1 MCGIVGMVGENL
13 KLEDLI
19 SSLQKLEYRGYDSAG
34 IAYLQKDHFDVYK
47 RRGKIDVLK
56 NGLKQKLKD
65 SFLVGI
71 AHTRWATHGEPNDVN
86 AHPHM
91 DCRKEIA
98 VVHNGIIEN
107 YRELKEF
114 LEQKGHA
121 FSSETDTEVIA
132 HLIEEEFEG
141 DLLEAVLKA
150 VRKLKGAYAIAV
162 VHRSIPDTIVAARK
176 GSPLVVGAG
185 EGVGILASDVT
196 PLLRFTKD
204 VVFLEDGDV
213 MVLRKDGFEIY
224 NMDGVKQNRRVYH
237 VDWDEKSAEKGGYKH
252 FMYKEI
258 MEDPQALVNALVGRI
273 KNDRPFFEELEHYEE
288 FFKNIDRIR
297 VVSCGTSYYAGLVFK
312 YFVENNTD
320 IDVDVEVSSEFRYK
334 RPHVKEG
341 DVLLAISQSGETADT
356 LESVR
361 LAKKHGAKIVSIVN
375 VVGSTLDRES
385 DVTLFMNAGPEIGVA
400 ATKTYVAELA
410 VLYLLGLKIM
420 EINGYWNKETDEIL
434 DRLVRMPELLE
445 NVLRK
450 DPQIR
455 ELSEK
460 YKDFKHFMY
469 IGRGYGYPTA
479 LEGALKLKEIT
490 YIHATAYQAGELK
503 HGPIALLDPEFP
515 VFAVMP
521 DDSLFF
527 KTKSNVIESKSR
539 NAKVIVLGTEGNKSL
554 EEITSD
560 IIHVPPTHESLYPLM
575 MAPVIQLF
583 AYHIAD
589 MKGLDPDKPR
599 NLAKSVTV
607 E

>member
-13 KLEDLI
+13 KLEDLVT
-19 SSLQKLEYRGYDSAG
+19 SLQKLEYRGYDSAG
-34 IAYLQKDHFDVYK
+34 IAYLGDSFGVYK
-47 RRGKIDVLK
+47 KKGRIDVLK
-56 NGLKQKLKD
+56 NGLKQKLNDK
-65 SFLVGI
+65 FFVGI
-71 AHTRWATHGEPNDVN
+71 AHTRWATHGEPNDIN

-91 DCRKEIA
+91 DCKEEIA

-107 YRELKEF
+107 YREIREF
-114 LEQKGHA
+114 LEQRGHV

-132 HLIEEEFEG
+132 HLVEEELEG
-141 DLLEAVLKA
+141 DLLDAVLKA
-150 VRKLKGAYAIAV
+150 VKKLKGAYAIAV
-162 VHRSIPDTIVAARK
+162 VHKSVPDTIVAARK
-176 GSPLVVGAG
+176 GSPLVAG
-185 EGVGILASDVT
+185 IGSGVGILASDVT

-213 MVLRKDGFEIY
+213 MVLRKDRFEVY
-224 NMDGVKQNRRVYH
+224 NTEGVRQQRRVYH
-237 VDWDEKSAEKGGYKH
+237 VDWDEKAAEKGGYKH

-258 MEDPQALVNALVGRI
+258 MEDPQALVNALVGRV
-273 KNDRPFFEELEHYEE
+273 KNDRPFFEELEYYEE
-288 FFKNIDRIR
+288 LLKGVDRIR
-297 VVSCGTSYYAGLVFK
+297 VVSCGTSYYAGVVFK
-312 YFVENNTD
+312 YFLENHTD
-320 IDVDVEVSSEFRYK
+320 IDVEIEVSSEFRYK
-334 RPHVKEG
+334 RPHIKEG
-341 DVLLAISQSGETADT
+341 DVLIAISQSGETADT

-420 EINGYWNKETDEIL
+420 EINGYWDREAEEIL
-434 DRLVRMPELLE
+434 NKLVRMPELLE

-450 DPQIR
+450 DPQIK

-460 YKDFKHFMY
+460 YKDYRNFMY

-503 HGPIALLDPEFP
+503 HGPIALLDVDFP

-539 NAKVIVLGTEGNKSL
+539 NAPVIILGTEGNRSL
-554 EEITSD
+554 EEITGD

-575 MAPVIQLF
+575 MAPVVQLF

-589 MKGLDPDKPR
+589 LKGLDPDKPR

>member
-13 KLEDLI
+13 KLEDLVI
-19 SSLQKLEYRGYDSAG
+19 SLQKLEYRGYDSAG
-34 IAYLQKDHFDVYK
+34 IAYLGDNFGVYK
-47 RRGKIDVLK
+47 KKGRIDVLR
-56 NGLKQKLKD
+56 NGLKQKLND
-65 SFLVGI
+65 RFFVGI
-71 AHTRWATHGEPNDVN
+71 AHTRWATHGEPNDIN

-91 DCRKEIA
+91 DCKEEIA

-107 YRELKEF
+107 YREIREF
-114 LEQKGHA
+114 LEQRGHI

-132 HLIEEEFEG
+132 HLVEEEFEG
-141 DLLEAVLKA
+141 DLLDAVLKA
-150 VRKLKGAYAIAV
+150 VKKLKGAYAIAV
-162 VHRSIPDTIVAARK
+162 VHKSVPDTIVAARK
-176 GSPLVVGAG
+176 GSPLVAG
-185 EGVGILASDVT
+185 IGNGVGILASDVT

-213 MVLRKDGFEIY
+213 MVLRKDGFEVY
-224 NMDGVKQNRRVYH
+224 NTDGVKQQRKIYH
-237 VDWDEKSAEKGGYKH
+237 VDWDEKAAEKGGYKY

-258 MEDPQALVNALVGRI
+258 MEDPQALVNALVGRV
-273 KNDRPFFEELEHYEE
+273 KNDRPFFEELEYYEE
-288 FFKNIDRIR
+288 LLKGADRIR

-312 YFVENNTD
+312 YFLENHTD
-320 IDVDVEVSSEFRYK
+320 IDVEIEVSSEFRYK
-334 RPHVKEG
+334 RPHIKEG
-341 DVLLAISQSGETADT
+341 DILIAISQSGETADT

-420 EINGYWNKETDEIL
+420 EINGYWDREAEDIL
-434 DRLVRMPELLE
+434 DKLVRMPELLE

-460 YKDFKHFMY
+460 YKNYRNFMY
-469 IGRGYGYPTA
+469 IGRGYSYPTA

-503 HGPIALLDPEFP
+503 HGPIALLDVDFP

-539 NAKVIVLGTEGNKSL
+539 NAPVIVLGTEGNRSL
-554 EEITSD
+554 EEITGD

-575 MAPVIQLF
+575 MAPVVQLF

-589 MKGLDPDKPR
+589 LKGLDPDKPR